1 MNLTRLSLVL
11 LLCSTLAIQAHARDG
26 LFVSA
31 TVGSADLTENFGGFE
46 IDSSSTAYGATV
58 GWRFNDYFSVE
69 GGYRNFGRFDQTF
82 AVNDESVSVSL
93 KADGFVLGAIGHLP
107 LGERFGLFGK
117 AGSFFWDG
125 DSKINS
131 LTVASPGDTNLYLG
145 AGMTYDL
152 TDRFSVSADLA
163 RYNLDDTESDVY
175 SLGVL
180 FSF

>member
-1 MNLTRLSLVL
+1 MNLTRLSLLL
-11 LLCSTLAIQAHARDG
+11 LLCLTLVQNAHAQEG
-26 LFVSA
+26 LFISA
-31 TVGSADLTENFGGFE
+31 TVGSADLTENFDGFE

-82 AVNDESVSVSL
+82 TVDGESVSVSL
-93 KADGFVLGAIGHLP
+93 KADGFVLGAIGHWP
-107 LGERFGLFGK
+107 LGERFGLFGR

-125 DSKINS
+125 DSRINS

-145 AGMTYDL
+145 AGISYDL
-152 TDRFSVSADLA
+152 TDRFSVLADLA

-175 SLGVL
+175 SLGIL
-180 FSF
+180 LSF